1 MTLANPAG
9 ILAEVTPGDAST
21 YTVVVAQTDGNNLVS
36 FKAPSQAVT
45 PWTSGQSCGGGQG
58 FLDGPC
64 ANAQFHG
71 VQGVAWKDP
80 NTLFVADTLNN
91 RVRQV
96 TWARHMQH
104 RVPQAVFVVATR
116 KREFESDVVSLA
128 SMRAHTTC
136 ACRMRPQQRRQHP
149 WQKAV
154 RHFAAWRVPAS
165 WRTLSTLKD
174 FGLLGGQAESGLAA
188 RRYIMRKCSSA
199 SARSRCKDFARKV
212 VGRVPLA

>member
-96 TWARHMQH
+96 T
-104 RVPQAVFVVATR
+104 
-116 KREFESDVVSLA
+116 
-128 SMRAHTTC
+128 
-136 ACRMRPQQRRQHP
+136 
-149 WQKAV
+149 
-154 RHFAAWRVPAS
+154 
-165 WRTLSTLKD
+165 
-174 FGLLGGQAESGLAA
+174 
-188 RRYIMRKCSSA
+188 
-199 SARSRCKDFARKV
+199 
-212 VGRVPLA
+212 